1 METDWNSVKEEY
13 VKGKE
18 SYRELADR
26 RGLPRKEVSIRGK
39 QEGWVEARRQHRKA
53 LASEANA
60 RMGRQ
65 ESARTE
71 RLMKTADRLLGCVN
85 SCMDTLDTGAAQ
97 TKTMKDI
104 VDILKGIQGI
114 QGIQT
119 GLDTQE
125 QKARIRSIEAKVT
138 TPGEV
143 PQGEGSGVILLPE
156 VENPQPP
163 EEDHG

>member
-1 METDWNSVKEEY
+1 ME
-13 VKGKE
+13 
-18 SYRELADR
+18 
-26 RGLPRKEVSIRGK
+26 
-39 QEGWVEARRQHRKA
+39 
-53 LASEANA
+53 
-60 RMGRQ
+60 
-65 ESARTE
+65 
-71 RLMKTADRLLGCVN
+71 TADRLLGCVN
-85 SCMDTLDTGAAQ
+85 SCMDSFADNGGAAQ

-114 QGIQT
+114 QGIQS

-156 VENPQPP
+156 AEQLQPP
-163 EEDHG
+163 EDSDE